1 MAAYDV
7 MDGIPTR
14 ATIAMSD
21 ISITKKIKKCF
32 ESEIFACDVISD
44 IT

>member
-7 MDGIPTR
+7 MDDMLTK
-14 ATIAMSD
+14 ATIAVSD
-21 ISITKKIKKCF
+21 VSITKKIKKCF